1 MCQNISEFI
10 SDNRE
15 DEGISRQ
22 INFEQEIDNENLEHF
37 ASKELEV
44 FEAFEAHAEGDIMNK
59 NNEDGILA

>member
-1 MCQNISEFI
+1 MKHVPEFI

-44 FEAFEAHAEGDIMNK
+44 FEAHAEGDIMNK
-59 NNEDGILA
+59 NNVFWHK